1 MLLIFQP
8 IIYHAIHFA
17 RWITGWDTTLAH
29 RRLVSPEESLGAF
42 EALLLEQHAGV
53 PIDSDDCDNDFE
65 TSRQGPQN
73 SDDGGI
79 HYEAETIDDNV
90 HIGSQKMSQ
99 ASKKSSLEAYLDAW
113 NSAVLGSC
121 DVVAVYPATAGRV
134 ADYCAHG
141 VKTRQLTS
149 ATSVPHAATNA
160 GIGSSSNKESGSSSH
175 NKEGSAIQSGGNFKE
190 PTLTRPCDTVDA
202 RYLGGV
208 AQLVNLDTWFYE
220 LRGLRV
226 LVVSP
231 FARTIEKQYAKHRRS
246 LFDQTNSSSNSSS
259 ESSNGRSSKNSS
271 GNLFPGNPNALPE
284 FKSLVTLEPPV
295 GKSRGQWSMG
305 LAWTQAQLYAMADD
319 FDVAL
324 VSAGGWG
331 PLVQEF
337 IAETLNKSSI
347 YMGGALQLH
356 FGIWGGRFFNTS
368 SLANALATS
377 EWTWPEK
384 AEADAVESGLI
395 LAGHE
400 YAGGYGA
407 ESMKT

>member
-1 MLLIFQP
+1 
-8 IIYHAIHFA
+8 
-17 RWITGWDTTLAH
+17 
-29 RRLVSPEESLGAF
+29 
-42 EALLLEQHAGV
+42 
-53 PIDSDDCDNDFE
+53 
-65 TSRQGPQN
+65 
-73 SDDGGI
+73 
-79 HYEAETIDDNV
+79 
-90 HIGSQKMSQ
+90 
-99 ASKKSSLEAYLDAW
+99 
-113 NSAVLGSC
+113 
-121 DVVAVYPATAGRV
+121 
-134 ADYCAHG
+134 
-141 VKTRQLTS
+141 
-149 ATSVPHAATNA
+149 
-160 GIGSSSNKESGSSSH
+160 
-175 NKEGSAIQSGGNFKE
+175 
-190 PTLTRPCDTVDA
+190 
-202 RYLGGV
+202 
-208 AQLVNLDTWFYE
+208 
-220 LRGLRV
+220 
-226 LVVSP
+226 
-231 FARTIEKQYAKHRRS
+231 
-246 LFDQTNSSSNSSS
+246 
-259 ESSNGRSSKNSS
+259 
-271 GNLFPGNPNALPE
+271 
-284 FKSLVTLEPPV
+284 
-295 GKSRGQWSMG
+295 MG